1 MYIQED
7 WIATVRSNQT
17 LNSTQKKFFQ
27 TLYWDGKKIKLYS
40 VNNTDTFK
48 IAQILLI
55 LFWISAN

>member
-27 TLYWDGKKIKLYS
+27 TLNWDGKKIKLYS